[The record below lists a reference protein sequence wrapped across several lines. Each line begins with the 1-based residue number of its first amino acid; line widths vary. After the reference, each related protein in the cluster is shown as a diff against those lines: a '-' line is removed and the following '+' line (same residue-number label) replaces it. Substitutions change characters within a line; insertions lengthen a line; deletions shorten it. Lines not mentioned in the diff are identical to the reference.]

1 MSIGVLGLCPERVQR
16 LLVTLLATGNREER
30 SVAGTAERLGG
41 FGKPGVDG
49 LVVHKKNNWHH
60 KYNTLVLKFKEK
72 YKRNVTNVS
81 EFNEKTDFW
90 VL

>member
-1 MSIGVLGLCPERVQR
+1 MKVSFVMRIIALLRLGSGYSYRTRPYFRVSIGVLGLCPERVQR

-49 LVVHKKNNWHH
+49 LVVHNNKK
-60 KYNTLVLKFKEK
+60 
-72 YKRNVTNVS
+72 
-81 EFNEKTDFW
+81 
-90 VL
+90 